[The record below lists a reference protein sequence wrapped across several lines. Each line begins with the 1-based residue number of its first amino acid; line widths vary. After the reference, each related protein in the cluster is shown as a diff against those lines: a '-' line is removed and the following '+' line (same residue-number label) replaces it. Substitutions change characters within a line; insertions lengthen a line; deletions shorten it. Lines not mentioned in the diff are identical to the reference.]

1 MAEGRK
7 QGSHCI
13 KGVTWSSL
21 GNTRVTCVT
30 ERRRL
35 PPATEASH
43 EIVAGIAMRHGTFNE
58 GTMLRHML
66 VSVAWRGKR
75 LRPPSSRISMPLIR
89 ELACSCNAREVWSTA
104 WMRTG
109 SPSDERG
116 SIRLLSAYRYRPRGC
131 ASHSRL
137 PGCIPG
143 SSWAAGFML
152 DPRKG
157 RKAG

>member
-89 ELACSCNAREVWSTA
+89 ELACSCNSREVWCTA
-104 WMRTG
+104 WMLAY
-109 SPSDERG
+109 SLDERG
-116 SIRLLSAYRYRPRGC
+116 SIRLLSAYRPRGF
-131 ASHSRL
+131 ASRNRL
-137 PGCIPG
+137 PG
-143 SSWAAGFML
+143 SSLEACL
-152 DPRKG
+152 C
-157 RKAG
+157 